1 MSYILDALKKSQQ
14 ERELGKIPDL
24 MFAPVPGPT
33 SRKTRSLWLLL
44 IPFLLLVSA
53 IALFLIFSPS
63 SVENQ
68 SASLTG
74 LPPQAKNQPA
84 ASTPVLGR
92 APSDHAKKHIPVV
105 QLSPDNTKTVSA
117 AATQIADEEKPTRFQ
132 AKTDSSNTF
141 SQIPRPKEQI
151 TKPEPASIVGLD
163 VSEEE
168 SMRRRMRKEELLEI
182 KKRIEMEQAKAKK
195 TDFPQVMLKPE
206 FPVRTR
212 SRRENTEREIVPES
226 ESAGQNVVI
235 ARKDLPG
242 PAQAL
247 PPGVRDR
254 LPPRKISVLSYSKIA
269 NSRFIRLNGEKIWE
283 EEEQSNGLMVEEI
296 LQDGVIF
303 RFDGHRFFHS
313 MYQF

>member
-24 MFAPVPGPT
+24 MVAPVPGPT

-53 IALFLIFSPS
+53 IALFLIFSPPS
-63 SVENQ
+63 AENQ

-74 LPPQAKNQPA
+74 LSPQARNQPA
-84 ASTPVLGR
+84 AGIPVPGL
-92 APSDHAKKHIPVV
+92 APSDPAKKRIPVV
-105 QLSPDNTKTVSA
+105 QPSPDNTKSVSTA
-117 AATQIADEEKPTRFQ
+117 ANQAADEEKPARFQ
-132 AKTDSSNTF
+132 AKTDSSNVL
-141 SQIPRPKEQI
+141 SQIPRPKKQI
-151 TKPEPASIVGLD
+151 TKPMPASIAGLN

-168 SMRRRMRKEELLEI
+168 SMRRRMWKEELLEI
-182 KKRIEMEQAKAKK
+182 KKRNEMEQANAKN
-195 TDFPQVMLKPE
+195 TEFPQVMLKPE

-212 SRRENTEREIVPES
+212 GRRESTVREIFPES
-226 ESAGQNVVI
+226 ELAGQNVVI

-242 PAQAL
+242 TAQTL

-269 NSRFIRLNGEKIWE
+269 GSRFIRLNREKIWE
-283 EEEQSNGLMVEEI
+283 GEEQGNGLMVEEI

-313 MYQF
+313 MY